1 MFNWKNWQ
9 KSLASLIILVGVGVV
24 TYGDFSTGQG
34 VAPDINFKDL
44 HTGEEVEVK
53 EEERIEKEKAEEE
66 ARLAEEARIKDEEEA
81 RIKAEEEERIKV
93 EVEKKK

>member
-1 MFNWKNWQ
+1 MFNWKNWE
-9 KSLASLIILVGVGVV
+9 KSLASLVILVGVVV
-24 TYGDFSTGQG
+24 LTYGDFSTGQG

-53 EEERIEKEKAEEE
+53 EEERIAKEKAEEE
-66 ARLAEEARIKDEEEA
+66 V
-81 RIKAEEEERIKV
+81 RIKA

>member
-1 MFNWKNWQ
+1 MFNWKNWE
-9 KSLASLIILVGVGVV
+9 KSLASLVILVGVVV
-24 TYGDFSTGQG
+24 LTYGDFSTGQG

-53 EEERIEKEKAEEE
+53 EEERIKAEE
-66 ARLAEEARIKDEEEA
+66 DA
-81 RIKAEEEERIKV
+81 RIKAEEEERIKA